1 VPASFWVLRAQRVAV
16 RLLRVVQPPRPV
28 IAATHGATLRATG
41 KDVWSVLRSR
51 AGLFAI
57 LLFALPLGT
66 TAADNL
72 WAAVAGDWRV
82 SADTVALVD
91 GALGGLISVVGCL
104 VGGYL
109 CDFMDRKKAYALFGT
124 ALALCA
130 AVMGFA
136 AKTPVMFVVFTSI
149 YSFIGGMIYAAYAGA
164 TLETIGKGAAATKFT
179 LLGCVSNVGVV
190 YMTLLD
196 GWAQSHWGS
205 SAMLFTEAALGIASA
220 IFFMTLVLTLP
231 RPPQP
236 V

>member
-1 VPASFWVLRAQRVAV
+1 L
-16 RLLRVVQPPRPV
+16 
-28 IAATHGATLRATG
+28 
-41 KDVWSVLRSR
+41 
-51 AGLFAI
+51 
-57 LLFALPLGT
+57 LPLGT

-91 GALGGLISVVGCL
+91 GLLGGLISVAGCL

-109 CDFMDRKKAYALFGT
+109 CDLMDRKRAYALFGT

-130 AVMGFA
+130 AGMGFA

-164 TLETIGKGAAATKFT
+164 TLETIGKGAAATKFN

-196 GWAQSHWGS
+196 GWAQSRWGS
-205 SAMLFTEAALGIASA
+205 SVMLFTEAALGIASA
-220 IFFMTLVLTLP
+220 ILFMALVSTRSHP
-231 RPPQP
+231 DKSAI
-236 V
+236 